1 VAAENSGSG
10 AHGTLVVTGGARG
23 IGAAVC
29 RQAAAQGW
37 AVAVNYRARADA
49 AQALVQSLRDQGASA
64 AAIEGDTADP
74 AQVEALFREAA
85 EALGPIRGLVN
96 NAGITG
102 PVGRLDETDPETIR
116 RVVDVNLTGA
126 LYAARA
132 AVRHMSPR
140 QGGGGGVIVNMSSA
154 AATLGAPDN
163 YVWYAATKGAIDTL
177 TLGLAHELA
186 GDGIRVNGVAPG
198 IIETDLHAESSLE
211 PDRVA
216 RVAPLVPMQ
225 RAGTPA
231 EVAEAVCWLLAEETA
246 GYVTGTT
253 IRVSGGR

>member
-1 VAAENSGSG
+1 MAAQAERAGR
-10 AHGTLVVTGGARG
+10 GTLVVTGGARG

-49 AQALVQSLRDQGASA
+49 AQALVQSLREQGARA
-64 AAIEGDTADP
+64 AAIEGDTADA
-74 AQVEALFREAA
+74 AQVAALFRQAA
-85 EALGPIRGLVN
+85 DRLGPIRGLVN

-102 PVGRLDETDPETIR
+102 PIGRLDDAEPETIR
-116 RVVDVNLTGA
+116 RTVEVNVTGA
-126 LYAARA
+126 LYAARE
-132 AVRHMSPR
+132 AVRHMSPGN
-140 QGGGGGVIVNMSSA
+140 GGAGGVIVNLSSA
-154 AATLGAPDN
+154 AATLGAPNN

-177 TLGLAHELA
+177 TLGLANEVA
-186 GDGIRVNGVAPG
+186 GEGIRVNGVAPG

-216 RVAPLVPMQ
+216 RIAPLVPMQ

-246 GYVTGTT
+246 AYVTGTT